1 MLSKFWEELGGKLA
15 EQWVARLLTS
25 AFAFWAAGLAA
36 WLWGRLGARIRRVG
50 WQAALDGPTAAVR
63 ALPVSLQIALLVA
76 VALGLVASALL
87 AERLTVPALR
97 LLEGYWP
104 AGRPKRL
111 RRRLVE
117 RQIRRRARA
126 YQRASRLAAGL
137 LRPGDGSPMTVAEQ
151 RLARELPA
159 ELARMEQRLHWLPAD
174 PAMVMPTRLGN
185 VLRTAEGRPA
195 MKYGL
200 DAVACWPHLWLL
212 LDNDSRLELTRAR
225 GSLDAAVRLWFWG
238 ALTVVWTVWTWWA
251 VPLMLTVTVTAYYG
265 SMLAAAQVYG
275 DLVDATFDL
284 NRGALYTAL
293 RWPLPAN
300 PAEETRQGKAV
311 TEYLWRGS
319 DQTSPSFEPS
329 TAPDGSTRP
338 PRP

>member
-1 MLSKFWEELGGKLA
+1 
-15 EQWVARLLTS
+15 
-25 AFAFWAAGLAA
+25 
-36 WLWGRLGARIRRVG
+36 
-50 WQAALDGPTAAVR
+50 
-63 ALPVSLQIALLVA
+63 
-76 VALGLVASALL
+76 
-87 AERLTVPALR
+87 
-97 LLEGYWP
+97 
-104 AGRPKRL
+104 
-111 RRRLVE
+111 
-117 RQIRRRARA
+117 
-126 YQRASRLAAGL
+126 
-137 LRPGDGSPMTVAEQ
+137 
-151 RLARELPA
+151 
-159 ELARMEQRLHWLPAD
+159 
-174 PAMVMPTRLGN
+174 
-185 VLRTAEGRPA
+185 
-195 MKYGL
+195 
-200 DAVACWPHLWLL
+200 LWLL
-212 LDNDSRLELTRAR
+212 LDKDSRLELTRAR

-319 DQTSPSFEPS
+319 DRTSPSFEPS